1 MLIAILLSFV
11 STKRLRGSKYVLLMI
26 LVIALM
32 SFLSAFN
39 MVKVI
44 TYDSTYYFAPNLPI
58 PLSFP
63 LYASLDT
70 NWFFDASLYFPPRY
84 GFYELHFL
92 TVEIGG
98 FLFPFTS
105 DLLILFYSLFILV
118 NIIGAIIG
126 YWIGKSAFSE
136 RLIKTSYPLK
146 DQSK

>member
-1 MLIAILLSFV
+1 VLIAILLSFV
-11 STKRLRGSKYVLLMI
+11 STKRLRGSRYVLLMI
-26 LVIALM
+26 IIIALI
-32 SFLSAFN
+32 SFFSAFN

-44 TYDSTYYFAPNLPI
+44 TYNSTYYFAPNLPI

-63 LYASLDT
+63 LYALIDT
-70 NWFFDASLYFPPRY
+70 NWTFDLSPYFPPRY
-84 GFYELHFL
+84 GFYELRFL
-92 TVEIGG
+92 TVEIGD

-105 DLLILFYSLFILV
+105 DFLILSYSLFILV

-136 RLIKTSYPLK
+136 RLIKTNYPLK